1 MKRVSRPG
9 IVLPLM
15 LLFASLL
22 VLPGCGGGDGGVT
35 TVPESDAGGIVS
47 ISGTAV
53 KGPVNGG
60 TVTAYAVNNG
70 AMGARLASAS
80 TDPQGN
86 FTMSFCRPPG
96 PVVLSMSGGSYT
108 DEATGSTMTMAA
120 NDVMTAVLPS
130 ISSGAVTGI
139 QITPVTS
146 MAQAMAGNMAGG
158 MTTANVTTANM
169 AMGNYFM
176 VKDILT
182 TPPMNPSIAGAGAG
196 ASQDMRNYGVA
207 IAGMMQYAKQLG
219 MPSSSGMVTAMM
231 NDATDGVM
239 NGMMTGGKPVAMGG
253 GMSMMGGGTMMQGN
267 AGTSGLANA
276 MSVFM
281 SSGMNRSGLTA
292 ADMQALMNQLSSSSG
307 AIR

>member
-22 VLPGCGGGDGGVT
+22 MLPGCGGGNGGGAT
-35 TVPESDAGGIVS
+35 TPTSDVGGIVS

-60 TVTAYAVNNG
+60 SVTAYAVNNG
-70 AMGARLASAS
+70 AMGTRLASAS

-86 FTMSFCRPPG
+86 FTMNFGGYSG
-96 PVVLSMSGGSYT
+96 PVMLSMSGGSYT
-108 DEATGSTMTMAA
+108 DEASGSTMTMAA
-120 NDVMTAVLPS
+120 NDVMTAILPS
-130 ISSGAVTGI
+130 VSSGGAVAGI
-139 QITPVTS
+139 QMTPVTS

-158 MTTANVTTANM
+158 MTTANATTANM

-196 ASQDMRNYGVA
+196 ASQDMRNYGMA

-219 MPSSSGMVTAMM
+219 MPSSSGMVTA
-231 NDATDGVM
+231 
-239 NGMMTGGKPVAMGG
+239 
-253 GMSMMGGGTMMQGN
+253 
-267 AGTSGLANA
+267 
-276 MSVFM
+276 
-281 SSGMNRSGLTA
+281 
-292 ADMQALMNQLSSSSG
+292 
-307 AIR
+307 